1 MSNVRLT
8 WTLPSVSPIQQP
20 IQHTE
25 IAFRVASQTLPWT
38 IQDRVAPDVA
48 QELLFVDVAPGDY
61 EYRAVVVD
69 VDGQRGP
76 EAFANASVPF
86 ALPGVVTNLTAT
98 VE

>member
-1 MSNVRLT
+1 MSDVRVT
-8 WTLPSVSPIQQP
+8 WTLPSVSPIQKA

-25 IAFRVASQTLPWT
+25 IAFRVASASLPWT
-38 IQDRVAPDVA
+38 IQDTVSPDSN

-86 ALPGVVTNLTAT
+86 ALPGAVDNFTAVV
-98 VE
+98 E

>member
-8 WTLPSVSPIQQP
+8 WTLPSVSPIQKP

-25 IAFRVASQTLPWT
+25 IAFRVASASLPWT
-38 IQDRVAPDVA
+38 IQDTVAPDVT
-48 QELLFVDVAPGDY
+48 QELLFVDVQPGDY

-69 VDGQRGP
+69 TDGQRGP
-76 EAFANASVPF
+76 DAFAAASIPF
-86 ALPGVVTNLTAT
+86 ATPGSVSDFTAT